1 MTTDLWMLVFAV
13 LLQWALILAASL
25 PKILANGMEW
35 AVGNR
40 ETDGVEVSPVA
51 GRVKRTSDNMAENLI
66 LFAALV
72 LVAHVS
78 GGADDLSARGAQV
91 FLGARVVHAII
102 YIAGIPV
109 GRTLAWVVSLVGLA
123 MIVAAIA

>member
-66 LFAALV
+66 LFSALV

-78 GGADDLSARGAQV
+78 GEADDLSARGAQV